1 MTQPR
6 RITPGATVMITRRC
20 FGRMLLLRPS
30 KATNELFHYL
40 LAAAAK
46 RCEILIHA
54 FCVMSN
60 HYHCVLTDPLGKL
73 PLFEQYLDGL
83 VARAFNAIHGRW
95 ESFWSPGSYSAVRLL
110 SPAAIV
116 EKAAYVLSN
125 PVAAG
130 LVRRGSEWPGLWG
143 AAGVSGGCSGRVD
156 RPAGF
161 FQENGC
167 MPVFATLVLS
177 CPPGFESVEAFRDQ
191 LLAAITR
198 LEDRAARKLSLRGQ
212 ALQGAKRVLAQ
223 SPFARP
229 SSNEQRR
236 GMKPR
241 VAERDRWKRVEALT
255 RLAHFVS
262 DYRRAWKDFARG
274 LRETVFPHGTYWMR
288 VAHGV
293 RCAAG

>member
-1 MTQPR
+1 
-6 RITPGATVMITRRC
+6 
-20 FGRMLLLRPS
+20 MLLLRPS

-40 LAAAAK
+40 LAAAAE
-46 RCEILIHA
+46 RCQVQIHA

-60 HYHCVLTDPLGKL
+60 HYHCVLTDLMGNL
-73 PLFEQYLDGL
+73 PVFQQYLDGL

-95 ESFWSPGSYSAVRLL
+95 ESFWSPGSYSAVQLL

-116 EKAAYVLSN
+116 EKSAYVLAN

-130 LVRRGSEWPGLWG
+130 LVRRGSDWPGSWG
-143 AAGVSGGCSGRVD
+143 AAGLSGSCSGRVE

-161 FQENGC
+161 FREKGP
-167 MPVFATLVLS
+167 MPPFATLVLS
-177 CPPGFESVEAFRDQ
+177 CPPGFDSVEAFRDQ
-191 LLAAITR
+191 LLAAIAR
-198 LEDRAARKLSLRGQ
+198 LEGRATRKLSARGQ
-212 ALQGAKRVLAQ
+212 ALLGTKHVLAQ

-229 SSNEQRR
+229 SSSEQRR

-241 VAERDRWKRVEALT
+241 VAERDRWRRVEALT
-255 RLAHFVS
+255 RLADFVGA
-262 DYRRAWKDFARG
+262 YREAWEDFARG